1 MTVQA
6 AAPLAR
12 VALARSP
19 GRMLGPALVALLVGA
34 AALGL
39 GAVLV
44 AQVGLGAPV
53 IALLVGGGL
62 AFAIG
67 LWLAARVLSLRL
79 LIEPGYLHLRGLG
92 TDRRFKL
99 ARGKLAR
106 VPTAGPRKVGLRVRL
121 GSLGWTVG
129 QTTLPSG
136 ERVHVVRLGATPS
149 VILVPTEQGR
159 VALAVA
165 SEAAFV
171 DALVEAARIR
181 AAQPP
186 APEPIVPVA
195 PAAEPASAA
204 SVAAAVSPA
213 PASLT
218 DMPVPPPTAALSA
231 GSAVAGSPTLAP
243 ATPFRFPRE
252 SEPYRAARPLTGIER
267 MWLEDKLARERRAAL
282 AGAREEHAAASF
294 TASVAA
300 LTPAGGRVVP
310 TTPAPVVEA
319 TGAAA
324 PYAVPA
330 TAALASTPTLA
341 APAAV
346 AASTV
351 AASAVAASSVAARA
365 ASAAALPTV
374 IPRRRPLRRPLA
386 RRAAW
391 PELPPN
397 VILVATP
404 LVGALASWLLA
415 VILGDAPGASG
426 MDPVAAALLLCGPI
440 AGLAVFLAY
449 NRWPRLAGLSSVSA
463 MIALLLVARALIGSA

>member
-1 MTVQA
+1 MTVQ

-19 GRMLGPALVALLVGA
+19 VRMLGPAFAVLLVGA
-34 AALGL
+34 AALGV

-44 AQVGLGAPV
+44 AQVGLGTPV
-53 IALLVGGGL
+53 VALLAGAGV

-99 ARGKLAR
+99 ARGRLAR
-106 VPTAGPRKVGLRVRL
+106 VPTAGPHKVRLRVRL

-129 QTTLPSG
+129 QSALPSG
-136 ERVHVVRLGATPS
+136 EQVHVIRLGATPS

-171 DALVEAARIR
+171 DALVAAARIR
-181 AAQPP
+181 AEQPP
-186 APEPIVPVA
+186 QPSPVDQPASMPALAPA
-195 PAAEPASAA
+195 PAA
-204 SVAAAVSPA
+204 VIPA

-218 DMPVPPPTAALSA
+218 DMPVPPPTASLST
-231 GSAVAGSPTLAP
+231 GSAVAGSPTLAS
-243 ATPFRFPRE
+243 ATPFRFPA
-252 SEPYRAARPLTGIER
+252 EPEPHRARPLTGIER

-282 AGAREEHAAASF
+282 AGAREEQAAASF

-310 TTPAPVVEA
+310 TISAPA
-319 TGAAA
+319 TGATVAA
-324 PYAVPA
+324 PPPTAPA
-330 TAALASTPTLA
+330 AAPLASTPALA
-341 APAAV
+341 AAA
-346 AASTV
+346 AA
-351 AASAVAASSVAARA
+351 AASAVATP
-365 ASAAALPTV
+365 AAAAAMPTV
-374 IPRRRPLRRPLA
+374 VPRRRPVRRPMA
-386 RRAAW
+386 RRITW

-397 VILVATP
+397 VVLVATP
-404 LVGALASWLLA
+404 LLGALASWLLA
-415 VILGDAPGASG
+415 VVLGDAPGASG

-440 AGLAVFLAY
+440 AGLAIFLAY
-449 NRWPRLAGLSSVSA
+449 RRWPRLAGLSSVSA
-463 MIALLLVARALIGSA
+463 MIALLLVARALIG

>member
-6 AAPLAR
+6 GAPLAR

-19 GRMLGPALVALLVGA
+19 VRMLGPAIVALLVGA

-39 GAVLV
+39 GAVFV
-44 AQVGLGAPV
+44 ALVGLETPV
-53 IALLVGGGL
+53 VALLVGGGV

-106 VPTAGPRKVGLRVRL
+106 VPTAGPRKVGLPVRL

-129 QTTLPSG
+129 RATLPSG
-136 ERVHVVRLGATPS
+136 EQVHVIRLGATPS

-159 VALAVA
+159 LALAVA

-171 DALVEAARIR
+171 DALVEAARVR
-181 AAQPP
+181 AEQPP
-186 APEPIVPVA
+186 QTAPPVA
-195 PAAEPASAA
+195 PAAAM
-204 SVAAAVSPA
+204 AAAPPTPAAVLPA

-243 ATPFRFPRE
+243 ATPFRFPA
-252 SEPYRAARPLTGIER
+252 EPEPHRARPLTGIER

-282 AGAREEHAAASF
+282 AGAREEQAA
-294 TASVAA
+294 ASVAA

-310 TTPAPVVEA
+310 TIPAPAEEA
-319 TGAAA
+319 TAVSPYAA
-324 PYAVPA
+324 PAKAV
-330 TAALASTPTLA
+330 LASTPTLA

-351 AASAVAASSVAARA
+351 AASTGAAPAAT
-365 ASAAALPTV
+365 AAALPTV
-374 IPRRRPLRRPLA
+374 IPRRRPVRRPMA
-386 RRAAW
+386 RRISW

-397 VILVATP
+397 VVLVATP

-415 VILGDAPGASG
+415 VILGDTPGASG

-449 NRWPRLAGLSSVSA
+449 RRWPRLAGLSSVSA
-463 MIALLLVARALIGSA
+463 MIALLLVARALIG

>member
-1 MTVQA
+1 MTVQ

-19 GRMLGPALVALLVGA
+19 MRMLGPAFVALLVGA
-34 AALGL
+34 AALGV
-39 GAVLV
+39 GAVLA
-44 AQVGLGAPV
+44 AQVGLGAPAV
-53 IALLVGGGL
+53 ALLVGGGV

-106 VPTAGPRKVGLRVRL
+106 VPTAGPHKVGLRVRL

-129 QTTLPSG
+129 RAKLPSG
-136 ERVHVVRLGATPS
+136 EQVHVIRLGQTPS
-149 VILVPTEQGR
+149 AILVPTEQGR

-181 AAQPP
+181 AEQRTQPTQPATVTPVDAMAATPP
-186 APEPIVPVA
+186 APAAVVPA
-195 PAAEPASAA
+195 PAA
-204 SVAAAVSPA
+204 
-213 PASLT
+213 LT
-218 DMPVPPPTAALSA
+218 DMPVPPPTAALAA

-243 ATPFRFPRE
+243 ATPFRLPA
-252 SEPYRAARPLTGIER
+252 EPEPHRARPLTGIER

-310 TTPAPVVEA
+310 MIPAPATEASAAASTYVTPA
-319 TGAAA
+319 
-324 PYAVPA
+324 
-330 TAALASTPTLA
+330 AALAPAMA
-341 APAAV
+341 APATV

-351 AASAVAASSVAARA
+351 AAPA
-365 ASAAALPTV
+365 AAALPTA
-374 IPRRRPLRRPLA
+374 IPRRRPVRRPMA
-386 RRAAW
+386 RRITW

-397 VILVATP
+397 VVLVATP
-404 LVGALASWLLA
+404 LVGAMASWLLA
-415 VILGDAPGASG
+415 VVLGAAPGASG

-440 AGLAVFLAY
+440 AGLAIFLAY
-449 NRWPRLAGLSSVSA
+449 RRWPRLAGLSSVSA
-463 MIALLLVARALIGSA
+463 MIALLLVARALIG

>member
-1 MTVQA
+1 MTAQA

-19 GRMLGPALVALLVGA
+19 VRMLGPVFVALLVGA

-39 GAVLV
+39 GAVLI
-44 AQVGLGAPV
+44 AQVGFGAAV
-53 IALLVGGGL
+53 VGLLVGGGVAL
-62 AFAIG
+62 AIG

-106 VPTAGPRKVGLRVRL
+106 LPTAGPRKVGLSVRL

-129 QTTLPSG
+129 QTALPSG
-136 ERVHVVRLGATPS
+136 ERVHVIRLGATPS

-186 APEPIVPVA
+186 PAEAIVPGA
-195 PAAEPASAA
+195 PAAEPAPASSA
-204 SVAAAVSPA
+204 AAAVLPA
-213 PASLT
+213 PASMT

-231 GSAVAGSPTLAP
+231 GSAVAGSPTLTP

-252 SEPYRAARPLTGIER
+252 PEPHRARPLTGIER

-310 TTPAPVVEA
+310 TIPAPVAEA
-319 TGAAA
+319 TGPASAY
-324 PYAVPA
+324 PVPA
-330 TAALASTPTLA
+330 PAALASTPALA
-341 APAAV
+341 VPAAV

-351 AASAVAASSVAARA
+351 AAPA

-374 IPRRRPLRRPLA
+374 IPRRRPLRRPMA
-386 RRAAW
+386 RRVAW

-397 VILVATP
+397 VVLIATP

-415 VILGDAPGASG
+415 VILGDTPGASG

-463 MIALLLVARALIGSA
+463 MIALLLVVRALIGSA

>member
-1 MTVQA
+1 MTAQA

-12 VALARSP
+12 VPLARSP
-19 GRMLGPALVALLVGA
+19 VRMLAPAFVALLVGA
-34 AALGL
+34 AALGV

-53 IALLVGGGL
+53 IALLVGGGV

-106 VPTAGPRKVGLRVRL
+106 VPTAGPRKVGLPVRL

-129 QTTLPSG
+129 QAALPSG
-136 ERVHVVRLGATPS
+136 ERVHVIRLGATPS

-171 DALVEAARIR
+171 DALVAAASIR
-181 AAQPP
+181 AQQPQV
-186 APEPIVPVA
+186 APVA
-195 PAAEPASAA
+195 PTTFMAPGPAP
-204 SVAAAVSPA
+204 VAVVPAAVVPTPA
-213 PASLT
+213 ALT

-252 SEPYRAARPLTGIER
+252 AEPHRARPLTGIER

-282 AGAREEHAAASF
+282 AGAREEQAAASF
-294 TASVAA
+294 TASVAS

-310 TTPAPVVEA
+310 MIPAPAAEA
-319 TGAAA
+319 SAAA
-324 PYAVPA
+324 STYAAPDA
-330 TAALASTPTLA
+330 AALAPTPTLA
-341 APAAV
+341 PPTAVAASAV

-351 AASAVAASSVAARA
+351 AASAT
-365 ASAAALPTV
+365 SAAALPTV
-374 IPRRRPLRRPLA
+374 IPRRRPVRRPMA
-386 RRAAW
+386 RRVAW

-397 VILVATP
+397 VVLVATP

-415 VILGDAPGASG
+415 VVLGDTPGASG

-440 AGLAVFLAY
+440 AGLAIFLAY
-449 NRWPRLAGLSSVSA
+449 RRWPRLAGLSSVSA
-463 MIALLLVARALIGSA
+463 MIALLLVARALIG